1 MIPLLTIVQE
11 NKEKLIRRCVCE
23 YYGKKPK
30 GKRKIEASFA
40 IVIELF
46 IEGIRHK
53 NVTCLGAFLE
63 GIVDGENQK
72 EMHPSQGARLLNIT
86 KKVLLQ
92 LVLKKH
98 EQKGMTKAIDWIDRT
113 FAIATEVM
121 MHRFEDIVSREREE
135 IKKREHRIGELEKKI
150 IKFTSKKSRG
160 WVDVG
165 GTRMCLLDIPGG
177 WFSMG
182 AAINLF
188 AGEETY
194 RRVMFEMGLAETF
207 TQKAAESGVLEYSAK
222 GIYDA
227 VDTFSEAGF
236 GDFVIEELRF
246 AEGYA
251 RITCKDTF
259 EGWIFRNHHKVS
271 DVPVCYYSAGVLLSF
286 VQTITKRND
295 LSSVETACIAKG
307 DRACEFVIGTR
318 EALLKRG
325 IRLTEW
331 GMTIKER
338 AEYLENLLE
347 EKQRIE
353 NELTR
358 KYTELTVLNNISARV
373 NQSLD
378 LEEILNF
385 AINEL
390 QNIVGKDKGICI
402 YLLDRKKNELV
413 FTAQK
418 GYSEEFFKRLS
429 RLKID
434 EGLLGSVVKAK
445 TPLAYDDY
453 PNYPQA
459 LKPVVEDAKIRSA
472 MSVPLIAKDQI
483 VGALSIASK
492 APYHFT
498 AEEINLMTL
507 IGNHIGVAIE
517 NAQLLEEV
525 KESERKYRTLVED
538 INDGYVICQGGQVV
552 FANNA
557 FLTMYGYKQEDVLGC
572 DFQGFFSKEWSQPIE
587 KMYQDWT
594 TSKGV
599 PRHLEFLRR
608 HREGTK
614 LPTELKV
621 DFVEYDGKPAMIG
634 IFRDISERKKMEQRM
649 RESERLAS
657 IGQLAAAIAHEIR
670 NPLSAIKMNIQI
682 FSRNLKLREFDKRRL
697 EIAAGEIKRLERIVE
712 DVLDFARPLQMNKTS
727 CSVHEVLRKCFDLLQ
742 DSIPHKN
749 IQVIKKMSRVLKNVS
764 IDNEM
769 MEQAFLNI
777 ILNAIDAMPRGGT
790 LEIVTR
796 KTERAGREMVLVDF
810 QDSGMGMNQEQLA
823 KAFDPFYTTKTTGV
837 GLGLSNVKKIIEA
850 HEGIIEV
857 ESQVAQGSTFRIL
870 LPLK

>member
-1 MIPLLTIVQE
+1 MDLLLKIIQK
-11 NKEKLIRRCVCE
+11 NKEELIQRCLQD
-23 YYGKKPK
+23 YYGEKLK
-30 GKRKIEASFA
+30 GKRKATAFFGRG
-40 IVIELF
+40 IELL
-46 IEGIRHK
+46 IEGIK
-53 NVTCLGAFLE
+53 YNNTQCLDSFLE
-63 GIVDGENQK
+63 MMINGGEQK
-72 EMHPSQGARLLNIT
+72 KMLPSRGVRVINILRNA
-86 KKVLLQ
+86 LLQ
-92 LVLKKH
+92 LVLQKH
-98 EQKGMTKAIDWIDRT
+98 EQKGRAKAIDWIDRNC
-113 FAIATEVM
+113 AIATEVM
-121 MHRFEDIVSREREE
+121 MRRLENIVSRERDR
-135 IKKREHRIGELEKKI
+135 IKKRERRVEELEKKI

-165 GTRMCLLDIPGG
+165 GTRMCLLDILGG
-177 WFSMG
+177 WVSMG
-182 AAINLF
+182 ATINLF

-207 TQKAAESGVLEYSAK
+207 TQKAAEGGVLEYTAK

-236 GDFVIEELRF
+236 GDFVIRELKF
-246 AEGYA
+246 SEGYA
-251 RITCKDTF
+251 SITCKDTF
-259 EGWIFRNHHKVS
+259 EGWIFRNHHQAS

-295 LSSVETACIAKG
+295 LSCVETTCIAKG
-307 DRACEFVIGTR
+307 DRACEFEIGTR
-318 EALLKRG
+318 EALQTRG
-325 IRLTEW
+325 IRLIEW

-338 AEYLENLLE
+338 ADYLESLLE

-353 NELTR
+353 NELIR

-390 QNIVGKDKGICI
+390 QNIVGNDKGICI

-413 FTAQK
+413 FTAQT
-418 GYSEEFFKRLS
+418 GYAEEFFKRLS
-429 RLKID
+429 RLKIE
-434 EGLLGSVVKAK
+434 EGLVGSVVKAK

-453 PNYPQA
+453 PHYPQA
-459 LKPVVEDAKIRSA
+459 LKPVVEDAKIKSA
-472 MSVPLIAKDQI
+472 MSVPLLAKDQI

-492 APYHFT
+492 IPYHFT

-507 IGNHIGVAIE
+507 IGNYIGVAVE
-517 NAQLLEEV
+517 NAQLLVEV

-538 INDGYVICQGGQVV
+538 INDGYVICQSGRVV

-557 FLTMYGYKQEDVLGC
+557 FLTMYGYEQEDVLGC
-572 DFQGFFSKEWSQPIE
+572 DFQEFFSTECSQPIE

-594 TSKGV
+594 ASKGI

-608 HREGTK
+608 HRDGTE

-621 DFVEYDGKPAMIG
+621 DFVEYDGRPAMIG
-634 IFRDISERKKMEQRM
+634 IFRDISERKKMEQRV

-682 FSRNLKLREFDKRRL
+682 LSRNLNLREFDKRRL
-697 EIAAGEIKRLERIVE
+697 EIADGEIKRLERIVG
-712 DVLDFARPLQMNKTS
+712 DVLDFARPLRMNKALDN
-727 CSVHEVLRKCFDLLQ
+727 VNDVLRKCLDLLH
-742 DSIPHKN
+742 DGIVHKDV
-749 IQVIKKMSRVLKNVS
+749 QVVRKMSRDLKNFPVDS
-764 IDNEM
+764 EM
-769 MEQAFLNI
+769 LEQAFLNI
-777 ILNAIDAMPRGGT
+777 ILNALDAMPGGGV
-790 LEIVTR
+790 LKIVTR
-796 KTERAGREMVLVDF
+796 KAEYRGRKMARIEF
-810 QDSGMGMNQEQLA
+810 KDSGTGMNQEQLA

-837 GLGLSNVKKIIEA
+837 GLGLSTVKKIIEA
-850 HEGIIEV
+850 HEGIIEI

-870 LPLK
+870 LPLE